1 MKILITGGSGY
12 VAQSMYNALSTEHDV
27 ELVGRSNFDLTD
39 LSSTCD
45 FFNGKYFDVVIHA
58 AVVGG
63 HRLIPDSAEVI
74 KQNVQMYW
82 NLIYNKSHF
91 GKFITFGSGAE
102 LGNPT
107 SYYGISKKII
117 ADLIYHNKNFLNLRI
132 FAVFDENELSTRF
145 IKSNLQR
152 YINKEDIIIHSNI
165 TMDFFY
171 MEDLVKLV
179 KHYLSQPEWED
190 KVVDCVYSKSP
201 KLVEIANYINTL
213 DTHTVNISVGA
224 DSNDK
229 YTGIFKNLFVSLEGL
244 EKGIYNTYNKLKNH
258 D

>member
-12 VAQSMYNALSTEHDV
+12 VAQSMYNALSIEHDV

-39 LSSTCD
+39 LASTCD
-45 FFNGKYFDVVIHA
+45 FFYGKYFDVVIHA
-58 AVVGG
+58 AVAGG
-63 HRLIPDSAEVI
+63 HRLIQDSAEVI

-82 NLIYNKSHF
+82 NLIYNKSNF
-91 GKFITFGSGAE
+91 NKFITFGSGAE

-117 ADLIYHNKNFLNLRI
+117 ADLIYPNKNFLNLRI

-152 YINKEDIIIHSNI
+152 YINKEDMVIYSNI

-171 MEDLVKLV
+171 MGDLIKLV
-179 KHYLSQPEWED
+179 KYYLSQSEWSD
-190 KVVDCVYSKSP
+190 KVIDCVYSKSP
-201 KLVEIANYINTL
+201 KLIDIVNYINTL
-213 DTHTVNISVGA
+213 DNHTVNISVGI

-229 YTGIFKNLFVSLEGL
+229 YTGVFKNLFVHLEGL